1 VNQSLL
7 IYWKAGDM
15 NQNDISRRSFAKGI
29 GLALATSVLSEPDL
43 AQDQRATRMGA
54 ESGADVAAPAKSRL
68 QIGMLLYPGLSAL
81 DLIGPHPFFAELS
94 NSEVHLLWKNKDPVV
109 SSLGYCIV
117 PTTSI
122 RDCPRDLDVVF
133 VPGGTS
139 GTFAMMDDDEILSF
153 LAERSSRARYV
164 TSVCTGSLILGAAG
178 LLKGYQATSHWRF
191 RDLLPMFGATPV
203 EERVVTDRN
212 RITGGGVTAGID
224 FGLVIASR
232 LRGRHAAEVLQLY
245 NEYDPHPPFGAG
257 TPAVAP
263 LATKDAA
270 YSALASAYDQGR
282 AAATRARE
290 RRHLD

>member
-1 VNQSLL
+1 
-7 IYWKAGDM
+7 M
-15 NQNDISRRSFAKGI
+15 NESDISRRSFTKGI
-29 GLALATSVLSEPDL
+29 SLALAASALSESGFS
-43 AQDQRATRMGA
+43 QEQRSTRTEA
-54 ESGADVAAPAKSRL
+54 EIDADVAAHAKSRL

-81 DLIGPHPFFAELS
+81 DLVGPHPFFAELS

-109 SSLGYCIV
+109 SSLGYSIV

-122 RDCPRDLDVVF
+122 RECPRDLDVVF

-178 LLKGYQATSHWRF
+178 LLKGYRATSHWRF

-245 NEYDPHPPFGAG
+245 NEYDPHPPFAAG
-257 TPAVAP
+257 TPAVSP

-270 YSALASAYDQGR
+270 YSALASAYEQGR
-282 AAATRARE
+282 AAAARARE
-290 RRHLD
+290 RRHLG

>member
-1 VNQSLL
+1 
-7 IYWKAGDM
+7 M
-15 NQNDISRRSFAKGI
+15 NRNDISRRSFAKGI
-29 GLALATSVLSEPDL
+29 GLAFATSVFSEPDN
-43 AQDQRATRMGA
+43 AQDQGAKSTKTEGDGDEATR
-54 ESGADVAAPAKSRL
+54 SKSRL

-94 NSEVHLLWKNKDPVV
+94 NSEVHLLWKDKEPVV
-109 SSLGYCIV
+109 SSLGYSIV
-117 PTTSI
+117 PTTTI
-122 RDCPRDLDVVF
+122 RDCPSDLDVLF

-153 LAERSSRARYV
+153 LADRASRARYV

-178 LLKGYQATSHWRF
+178 LLKGYRATSHWRF
-191 RDLLPMFGATPV
+191 RDLLTMFGATPV

-263 LATKDAA
+263 LATKEEA

-290 RRHLD
+290 RRHLG

>member
-1 VNQSLL
+1 
-7 IYWKAGDM
+7 M
-15 NQNDISRRSFAKGI
+15 NESGISRRSFAQRI
-29 GLALATSVLSEPDL
+29 GSAFAASALFETGF
-43 AQDQRATRMGA
+43 AQQQHFQPTAA
-54 ESGADVAAPAKSRL
+54 ENDADVAAHEKSRL

-81 DLIGPHPFFAELS
+81 DLVGPHPFFAELS
-94 NSEVHLLWKNKDPVV
+94 NSQVHLLWKDKEPVV
-109 SSLGYCIV
+109 SSLGYSIV

-122 RDCPRDLDVVF
+122 KDCPHDLDVVF

-153 LAERSSRARYV
+153 LADRSSRARYV

-191 RDLLPMFGATPV
+191 RDILPMFGAAPV

-232 LRGRHAAEVLQLY
+232 LRGRQAAEVLQLY
-245 NEYDPHPPFGAG
+245 NEYDPHPPFAAG

-270 YSALASAYDQGR
+270 DRALASAYDQGR
-282 AAATRARE
+282 AAAARARD
-290 RRHLD
+290 RRHLG

>member
-1 VNQSLL
+1 
-7 IYWKAGDM
+7 M

-29 GLALATSVLSEPDL
+29 GLAFATSSVLSDPDL
-43 AQDQRATRMGA
+43 PKDQRATCRGA
-54 ESGADVAAPAKSRL
+54 ESDADVAADAKSRL

-94 NSEVHLLWKNKDPVV
+94 NSQVHLLWKDKDPVV
-109 SSLGYCIV
+109 SSLGYSIV

-178 LLKGYQATSHWRF
+178 LLQGYQATSHWRF
-191 RDLLPMFGATPV
+191 RDLLTMFGARPV
-203 EERVVTDRN
+203 EDRVVTDRN

-245 NEYDPHPPFGAG
+245 NEYDPHPPFAAG
-257 TPAVAP
+257 TPAAAP
-263 LATKDAA
+263 SATRDAA
-270 YSALASAYDQGR
+270 YRALALAYQQGR
-282 AAATRARE
+282 AAAERACE
-290 RRHLD
+290 RRHLG

>member
-1 VNQSLL
+1 MDENS
-7 IYWKAGDM
+7 
-15 NQNDISRRSFAKGI
+15 ISRRSFAKRIGSALAATAFLET
-29 GLALATSVLSEPDL
+29 GLAQEQRSTSTEAVSD
-43 AQDQRATRMGA
+43 
-54 ESGADVAAPAKSRL
+54 ADVAAHAKSHL
-68 QIGMLLYPGLSAL
+68 EIGMLLYPGLSAL
-81 DLIGPHPFFAELS
+81 DLVGPHPFFAELS
-94 NSEVHLLWKNKDPVV
+94 NSQVHLLWKDKDPVV
-109 SSLGYCIV
+109 SSLGYSIV

-122 RDCPRDLDVVF
+122 EDCPRDLDVVF

-153 LAERSSRARYV
+153 LADRGSHARYV

-178 LLKGYQATSHWRF
+178 LLNGYHATSHWRF

-232 LRGRHAAEVLQLY
+232 LRGRQAAEVLQLY
-245 NEYDPHPPFGAG
+245 NEYDPHPPFAAG

-270 YSALASAYDQGR
+270 DRALASAYDKGR
-282 AAATRARE
+282 AAAARARE
-290 RRHLD
+290 RRHLG

>member
-1 VNQSLL
+1 MDENR
-7 IYWKAGDM
+7 
-15 NQNDISRRSFAKGI
+15 ISRRSFAKGI
-29 GLALATSVLSEPDL
+29 GPALAASAFFKPGLGQEKHS
-43 AQDQRATRMGA
+43 TRTEA
-54 ESGADVAAPAKSRL
+54 ESDADVAAHAKSRL

-81 DLIGPHPFFAELS
+81 DLVGPHPFFAELS
-94 NSEVHLLWKNKDPVV
+94 NSQVHLLWKDKDPVV
-109 SSLGYCIV
+109 SSLGYSIV

-139 GTFAMMDDDEILSF
+139 GTFAMMEDDEILSF
-153 LAERSSRARYV
+153 LADRGSRTRYV

-178 LLKGYQATSHWRF
+178 LMKGYQATSHWRF

-224 FGLVIASR
+224 FGLVIAAR
-232 LRGRHAAEVLQLY
+232 LRGRQAAEVLQLY
-245 NEYDPHPPFGAG
+245 NEYDPHPPFAAG

-282 AAATRARE
+282 AAAARARE
-290 RRHLD
+290 RRHLG

>member
-1 VNQSLL
+1 
-7 IYWKAGDM
+7 M
-15 NQNDISRRSFAKGI
+15 NRNDISRRSFAKGI
-29 GLALATSVLSEPDL
+29 GLALATSVLPGPDL
-43 AQDQRATRMGA
+43 AQDQPATRMAA
-54 ESGADVAAPAKSRL
+54 ESSADVTAPAESRL

-81 DLIGPHPFFAELS
+81 DLIGAHPFFAELS
-94 NSEVHLLWKNKDPVV
+94 NSQVHLLWKDKDPVV
-109 SSLGYCIV
+109 SSLGYSIV

-153 LAERSSRARYV
+153 LAERSSRARFV

-178 LLKGYQATSHWRF
+178 LLKGYQATCHWRF
-191 RDLLPMFGATPV
+191 RDLLIMLGATPV

-224 FGLVIASR
+224 FGLVVASR

-245 NEYDPHPPFGAG
+245 NEYDPHPPFAAG
-257 TPAVAP
+257 TPAVAS

-282 AAATRARE
+282 TAATRARE
-290 RRHLD
+290 RRHLG